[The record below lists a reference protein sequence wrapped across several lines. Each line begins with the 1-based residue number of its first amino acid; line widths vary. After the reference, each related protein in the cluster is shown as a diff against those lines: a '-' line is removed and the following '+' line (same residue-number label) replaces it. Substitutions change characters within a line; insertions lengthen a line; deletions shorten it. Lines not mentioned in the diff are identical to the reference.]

1 MVPTQPLQL
10 AGGALPALKELYF
23 LTDNLSRSNCAS
35 TGRCEWPRGEVRG
48 SLAGEGR
55 EGQAAS
61 DKRVPH
67 GSCGRTKV
75 IVLLD
80 HHAQPHGG
88 RGRMRGAMVRV
99 SASRN
104 QLHLHGQFGQ
114 CR

>member
-1 MVPTQPLQL
+1 MAAWQR
-10 AGGALPALKELYF
+10 GA
-23 LTDNLSRSNCAS
+23 R
-35 TGRCEWPRGEVRG
+35 EVRG